1 MNFHKKTFLFLCLF
15 FICRTRFEP
24 TAAEATLLTKKQPK
38 PRMGTSDRMRPNAN
52 YSMNGLNT

>member
-24 TAAEATLLTKKQPK
+24 TAAEATLLAKNN
-38 PRMGTSDRMRPNAN
+38 PN
-52 YSMNGLNT
+52 LEWEQVTE